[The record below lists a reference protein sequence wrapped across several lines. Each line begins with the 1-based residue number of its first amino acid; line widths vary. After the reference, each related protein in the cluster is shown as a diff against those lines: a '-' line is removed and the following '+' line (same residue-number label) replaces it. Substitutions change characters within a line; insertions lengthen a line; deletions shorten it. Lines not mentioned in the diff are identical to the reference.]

1 MSSIYAIRTPTG
13 FGILT
18 DRAVC
23 DVETGIL
30 ASVEPKIWYRSGTR
44 FAAAMHGHP
53 WRENVH
59 AMEALVQ
66 SPGLDDAQAILSD
79 ELERMKYAL
88 QEGPV
93 CFGVLL
99 AGYSERADA
108 WRMLYASFN
117 DVSDRPWSLVD
128 VGNEWSRGA
137 ALTVEQMRPI
147 FAGITQLDE
156 FALLDRGAGF
166 FEAQRRTKMESPG
179 FLPAY
184 LIGGGVDLTII
195 DNAGVRQERLRDWP
209 DVIGQ
214 PISP

>member
-1 MSSIYAIRTPTG
+1 MSSIYAIRMPTG

-23 DVETGIL
+23 DIKTGIL
-30 ASVEPKIWYRSGTR
+30 ESVEPKIWCRPGAR

-66 SPGLDDAQAILSD
+66 APGFDDAQAILSS
-79 ELERMKYAL
+79 ELTRMK
-88 QEGPV
+88 ETPV

-99 AGYSERADA
+99 AGYSERGDA

-117 DVSDRPWSLVD
+117 DVSDQPWSLVD

-147 FAGITQLDE
+147 FAGISQFDE
-156 FALLDRGAGF
+156 QALRDRGADF

-179 FLPAY
+179 FPPAY
-184 LIGGGVDLTII
+184 LIGGGVDLTIV
-195 DNAGVRQERLRDWP
+195 DNAGARQERLRNWP
-209 DVIGQ
+209 DARWR
-214 PISP
+214 PIEP